1 MKHDDKRLFKFTEVV
16 SGPPTSTQCKEE
28 LIQTKLSLQ
37 KQNVHYYIS
46 NIYNQGGGF
55 SWL

>member
-55 SWL
+55 S